1 MAKPVVFVIGATG
14 NIGSATVAELA
25 SKHGGKV
32 DIRAGVRNPES
43 EKADK
48 LKGLTGVTVVQAE
61 MGDNDKLVKTFKGV
75 DSLYIV
81 TPGAENRAPLTIAT
95 AKAAE
100 SAGVKH
106 LAVVSAPTVA
116 LPDTVFGR
124 QLTDIEESIK
134 KLSIPYTFIRLPLF
148 IENYFGFKDPIQGQ
162 SSIYSPVDPTKPYTP
177 VAVADAAKAAAVVL
191 TDPSKHT
198 NKIYLISSDRHTFND
213 VATAFSE
220 ALGKEVKYVQ
230 VPYDAAKE
238 AFIKT
243 GVPEWQTDGILEL
256 YRLIDDGSPFT
267 NLPDI
272 SNFTTLTGEKPT
284 DLKTWVSQVAGAFK

>member
-14 NIGSATVAELA
+14 NIGSATVATLA
-25 SKHGGKV
+25 SKHGDKL
-32 DIRAGVRNPES
+32 DIRAGVRNPE
-43 EKADK
+43 KADK
-48 LKGLTGVTVVQAE
+48 LKGLAGVTVVQAE
-61 MGDNDKLVKTFKGV
+61 MGDNEKLVETLKGV
-75 DSLYIV
+75 DTLYIV

-95 AKAAE
+95 AKAAK

-106 LAVVSAPTVA
+106 LAVVSVSTAV

-124 QLTDIEESIK
+124 QLSEIEESIK
-134 KLSIPYTFIRLPLF
+134 KLGIPYTFLRLPLF
-148 IENYFGFKDPIQGQ
+148 IDNYFAFKDPIQGQ

-191 TDPSKHT
+191 ADPSKHA
-198 NKIYLISSDRHTFND
+198 NKTYDINSDRHTFGD
-213 VATAFSE
+213 AAAAFSE

-238 AFIKT
+238 AFMKM
-243 GVPEWQTDGILEL
+243 GFPEWQVDGILEL
-256 YRLIDDGSPFT
+256 YRLIDSGSPVT